1 MSTVTNIA
9 QRRGEPAPVP
19 LVCAA
24 CTRGL
29 GNAVAFCPFCG
40 VAQAAAA
47 VPPPLLPEPASA
59 PHAPPAGTASGAI
72 AVPAHLTGATLTG
85 TRLTGT
91 TPAGTPQAG
100 GPASVLPLPPT
111 PPMPQPGPARRFSW
125 KRAALIAA
133 AAVLGAAILRPK
145 LAPGPRAT
153 LVVQVRS
160 ASGAVVTAGH
170 ILVDGKDVGVPGQS
184 LTVAPGNLRVAFEEP
199 GWRSDPRPVSVA
211 KDASLTVSL
220 TAQPLPARV
229 SIVTSPPGATVRIQ
243 NRSYGR
249 TPLQMN
255 LDAGSYDLLLVL
267 AGHVTKALPVVL
279 GRGESRNLS
288 ADLQEVPA
296 PAAPP
301 PARFLPPPFDRGVL
315 LAITPVQSGPARNAD
330 TVGTLPSLSEVQV
343 QAQVATDET
352 WLQVSANGRQGFVRA
367 GTVEPWESWAQRNTA
382 SGPIDLVT
390 TSLRVVIAGN
400 SLPLSGIQNPE
411 RGPGPGL
418 ARTSLALGG
427 MLRGMPARC
436 VPRDTAS
443 FQCKTSDGR
452 DVAELYLLNGGAVVG
467 SGALPYYAEAQRTAR
482 EKQKGLWSD

>member
-1 MSTVTNIA
+1 ML
-9 QRRGEPAPVP
+9 
-19 LVCAA
+19 LV
-24 CTRGL
+24 
-29 GNAVAFCPFCG
+29 
-40 VAQAAAA
+40 
-47 VPPPLLPEPASA
+47 
-59 PHAPPAGTASGAI
+59 
-72 AVPAHLTGATLTG
+72 
-85 TRLTGT
+85 
-91 TPAGTPQAG
+91 
-100 GPASVLPLPPT
+100 PPT
-111 PPMPQPGPARRFSW
+111 PPMPQLGPARRFSW
-125 KRAALIAA
+125 KRTALIAA

-160 ASGAVVTAGH
+160 ASGAVVTTGH

-220 TAQPLPARV
+220 TAQPVPARV
-229 SIVTSPPGATVRIQ
+229 NIVTSPPGATVRIQ

-267 AGHVTKALPVVL
+267 AGHVTKVLPVVL

-288 ADLQEVPA
+288 ADLQEAPA
-296 PAAPP
+296 PAAP

-367 GTVEPWESWAQRNTA
+367 GTMEPWESWAQRNTA

-411 RGPGPGL
+411 RGPGPGPGL

-427 MLRGMPARC
+427 MLRGMTARC